1 MQLEGSLSQFP
12 LRELIEMAVYSS
24 VSGVLE
30 VQVGDDVGRI
40 FFRDGLPQ
48 HAELSGLQG
57 VDAIGRMFAERD
69 ASFRFS
75 ADGAPVT
82 PTLWMD
88 PWEIIELAEHQAQTW
103 ALVRPY
109 VPALGAIPTLRMPL
123 QRAQS
128 LVGEDIA
135 PLLTL
140 IDGQRSIPDI
150 ARDLSVTLID
160 VYVGIASLVQQQIV
174 VLASLSPL
182 PTAPPP
188 EPNSD
193 TGEKRDGFFE
203 RLLARALEEERRKSE
218 PRISEP
224 RISEPRIS
232 EPRISEPRQSEPRQ
246 SEPRRSGGRSSRE

>member
-48 HAELSGLQG
+48 HVELSGLQG
-57 VDAIGRMFAERD
+57 VDAIGRMFAEPD
-69 ASFRFS
+69 APFRFL
-75 ADGAPVT
+75 ADSAPVP

-103 ALVRPY
+103 AMVRPH

-128 LVGEDIA
+128 LVSEDVG
-135 PLLTL
+135 PLLAL
-140 IDGQRSIPDI
+140 IDGRRSIPVI
-150 ARDLSVTLID
+150 AQELAVTLID

-174 VLASLSPL
+174 ALAPPSPSQ
-182 PTAPPP
+182 TAPPS
-188 EPNSD
+188 EPVSEK
-193 TGEKRDGFFE
+193 GEKRDGFFE
-203 RLLARALEEERRKSE
+203 RLIARALEEERRKSE
-218 PRISEP
+218 PRQ
-224 RISEPRIS
+224 
-232 EPRISEPRQSEPRQ
+232 SEPRQSEPRQ
-246 SEPRRSGGRSSRE
+246 SDPHISDPQRSGGRYSKE